1 MVGVIMQKE
10 KIFKSY
16 KWLLKKISISPEV
29 AIVLGSGLGEFTDK
43 LDIEKVF
50 DYSEIP
56 EFPISTAPGHA
67 GKLFVAK
74 LGSKNVLVFS
84 GRFHLYEGYS
94 PFDIVYGLRVAKLLG
109 VSKLVLTNAAGAL
122 NPLFEAG
129 EIMLITDHINFTG
142 ENPLVGRNLEEFG
155 PRFPDM
161 SRVYSR
167 RLQNLSLEIA
177 LEMKVVLQK
186 GVYIQVKGPSLE
198 TPAETRA
205 FRRLGADA
213 IGMST
218 VLEAIAA
225 KHMGMEIIGFS
236 CLTNKNL
243 PDCMQET
250 SEEEILEMARK
261 TNKRLGEF
269 LLSLVGDVRF

>member
-1 MVGVIMQKE
+1 MQKE

-16 KWLLKKISISPEV
+16 QWLLKKISLSPEV

-56 EFPISTAPGHA
+56 EFPVSTAPGHA

-142 ENPLVGRNLEEFG
+142 ENPLAGRNLEEFG

-261 TNKRLGEF
+261 TNRRLGEF
-269 LLSLVGDVRF
+269 LLSLVGDLRF

>member
-1 MVGVIMQKE
+1 MQKE